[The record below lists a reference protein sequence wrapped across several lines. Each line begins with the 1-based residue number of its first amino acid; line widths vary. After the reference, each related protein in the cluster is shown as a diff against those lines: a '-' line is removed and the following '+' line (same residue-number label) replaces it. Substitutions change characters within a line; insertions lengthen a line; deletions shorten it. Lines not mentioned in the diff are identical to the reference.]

1 MTREYSALAHSPL
14 KPGAGFVRPRQK
26 LPDRVELSDPALAVM
41 TDLHKVSVV
50 SVRSRTPL
58 DKANERMIHYG
69 VRLLVV
75 LDDNDQV
82 AGLLTANDILGEK
95 PVCHLQTMG
104 GTHADILV
112 RDIMTPQRDIEALA
126 IAEVRAAKVGHI
138 IASLKQK
145 GRQHALVVE
154 DGPQGRQA
162 LCGLFSLTQIARQL
176 GVPPTQG
183 FDIKRL
189 FADIDAFLRQ
199 P

>member
-1 MTREYSALAHSPL
+1 MSREYSALPYSPL
-14 KPGAGFVRPRQK
+14 TPDVGFVRPQQT
-26 LPDRVELSDPALAVM
+26 LPDRVVPSDPALAVM

-50 SVRSRTPL
+50 SVRARTPL

-75 LDDNDQV
+75 LDDHDQV
-82 AGLLTANDILGEK
+82 AGLLTAYDVLGEK

-112 RDIMTPQRDIEALA
+112 RDIMTVPRDIEALA
-126 IAEVRAAKVGHI
+126 IADVRHASVGQI
-138 IASLKQK
+138 IASLRRA

-154 DGPQGRQA
+154 EDPAGRQA

-176 GVPPTQG
+176 GVPSQG

-189 FADIDAFLRQ
+189 FADIDAYLSQ
-199 P
+199 S

>member
-1 MTREYSALAHSPL
+1 MIREYSALAHSPL
-14 KPGAGFVRPRQK
+14 KPGAGFVRPRQQ
-26 LPDRVELSDPALAVM
+26 LPERVGFGDPAIAVM

-75 LDDNDQV
+75 LDDNDLV
-82 AGLLTANDILGEK
+82 MGLLTANDVLGEK

-104 GTHADILV
+104 GTHADILA
-112 RDIMTPQRDIEALA
+112 RDIMTPQRDIETLA
-126 IAEVRAAKVGHI
+126 IDAVRSAKVGHI
-138 IASLKQK
+138 VASLKQT

-154 DGPQGRQA
+154 EDQAGRQA

-176 GVPPTQG
+176 GVPTHG
-183 FDIKRL
+183 FDVKRL
-189 FADIDAFLRQ
+189 FADIDAFLSHS
-199 P
+199 

>member
-1 MTREYSALAHSPL
+1 MPREYSALVHSPL
-14 KPGAGFVRPRQK
+14 KPGAGFVRPQQK
-26 LPDRVELSDPALAVM
+26 LPERVEASDPALAAM

-50 SVRSRTPL
+50 SVRARTPL

-82 AGLLTANDILGEK
+82 AGLLTANDVLGEN

-112 RDIMTPQRDIEALA
+112 GDIMTPQRDIETLP
-126 IAEVRAAKVGHI
+126 IAEVRSAKVGQI
-138 IASLKQK
+138 IASLKQV

-154 DGPQGRQA
+154 EDSQGRQA

-176 GVPPTQG
+176 GVRTQG
-183 FDIKRL
+183 FDLKRL
-189 FADIDAFLRQ
+189 FADIDAHLRQ
-199 P
+199 S